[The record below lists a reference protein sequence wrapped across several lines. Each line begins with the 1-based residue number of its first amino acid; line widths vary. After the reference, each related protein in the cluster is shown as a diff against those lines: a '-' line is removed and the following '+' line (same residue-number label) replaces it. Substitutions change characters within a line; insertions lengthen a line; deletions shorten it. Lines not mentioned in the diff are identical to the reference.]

1 MTKWGAGWLAALAL
15 CCACAEQA
23 PETLAD
29 ANAATAPAA
38 DGAATGA
45 LDGAPSDATASPDAA
60 TVALADAPPA
70 GDLVPAADAAV
81 AAIANADGSPTDAV
95 AVDAPA
101 ADAAPVDASPP
112 FVAKQIYKTF
122 IGDWKMK
129 PKGEITKCV
138 LKRLDNAGPMWVNA
152 IATKIT
158 KGSHHLIV
166 YRSDAKDEVLEP
178 FECTPFAE
186 TLSGDNVPLLIS
198 QVSAETFKLPPG
210 VAFKFVK
217 NQMIRLESHYF
228 NYSTEEVTAHGDVE
242 FHTLQA
248 QDFKHEADLIFYGS
262 PDFNIPKGK
271 TYSTPW
277 NFIDVWPDTKVFA
290 LTGHTHK
297 LGTNV
302 EIAHYDGTTPTAP
315 KPEQVVYPPKGEP
328 YSWEEPPT
336 AHFEPPTTFKP
347 GHGLAYRCTWNNTT
361 DQNVGFGESA
371 NKEMCFLWGYY
382 FPSKGYRMCIN
393 PGKWANRAP
402 GLITDPVCCPDSAI
416 CPLIKSYLSKM

>member
-1 MTKWGAGWLAALAL
+1 MAPGDSLAPGDSS
-15 CCACAEQA
+15 A
-23 PETLAD
+23 PGDTSSPAD
-29 ANAATAPAA
+29 A
-38 DGAATGA
+38 
-45 LDGAPSDATASPDAA
+45 S
-60 TVALADAPPA
+60 
-70 GDLVPAADAAV
+70 
-81 AAIANADGSPTDAV
+81 
-95 AVDAPA
+95 
-101 ADAAPVDASPP
+101 APVDAGPP
-112 FVAKQIYKTF
+112 FVAKPVYKTF

-129 PKGEITKCV
+129 PKSEVTKCV
-138 LKRLDNAGPMWVNA
+138 LKRLDNEGTMWVNA
-152 IATKIT
+152 ISTKIN

-166 YRSDAKDEVLEP
+166 YRSEAKTEVLEP
-178 FECTPFAE
+178 FECTPFTE

-198 QVSAETFKLPPG
+198 QVSAETFKLPAG
-210 VAFKFVK
+210 VAFKFSK

-228 NYSTEEVTAHGDVE
+228 NYSSEEVTAHGDVE
-242 FHTLQA
+242 FHTLA
-248 QDFKHEADLIFYGS
+248 AKDFQHEADLIFYGS

-302 EIAHYDGTTPTAP
+302 EIAHYDGTTPIAP
-315 KPEQVVYPPKGEP
+315 KVDQVVYPPKGEP

-336 AHFEPPTTFKP
+336 AHFDPPTTFKP

-382 FPSKGYRMCIN
+382 YPSKGYRMCIN
-393 PGKWANRAP
+393 PGKWANQAPP
-402 GLITDPVCCPDSAI
+402 GLIPDPVCCPDSAL